1 MTVVSHKTHHTRRRH
16 YAGGLV
22 RCCYSRVMC
31 MDNDESWTPEALER
45 LAENYVQIAMMTLG
59 GAGQVELR

>member
-1 MTVVSHKTHHTRRRH
+1 
-16 YAGGLV
+16 
-22 RCCYSRVMC
+22 MC